1 MDQLIGERKMC
12 PDSKADNLASK
23 SRPISRLDWPTPEQL
38 LAARR
43 ERGLVLRAMIVSVAR
58 KVSLAFASRRTRQN
72 GLAAKSP
79 VERASPL

>member
-1 MDQLIGERKMC
+1 MC
-12 PDSKADNLASK
+12 TDSKVDTFTSK

-58 KVSLAFASRRTRQN
+58 KVSLAFASRRKQRN
-72 GLAAKSP
+72 GLASK
-79 VERASPL
+79 ASAAN